1 MDFRL
6 TEEQELIRNNM
17 REFAKRHVE
26 PIAAEVDE
34 NSSHPIDLFRKLGE
48 GGWMGI
54 PIPQE
59 YGGAG
64 ADFMTHIIAVEEIS
78 RFCSSTGFTLSFHAG
93 IIGMSILLFGN
104 EEQKKKYLAPL
115 AMGQHLGSF
124 ALTEPGA
131 GTDVMAVATTALH
144 QGNDYVING
153 TKTFVSN
160 GPIADTYII
169 FGWTDKTAGKKG
181 MSAFIVPRG
190 TPGLKPGQHFQ
201 KMGLRS
207 SQTSEVVFSRC
218 RVTEENL
225 LGQEGDGLAIAMTGF
240 DRGRIGI
247 AAQAIG
253 MLQAALDES
262 IKYSQER
269 IQFGRPIARQ
279 QAIAWMIADM
289 ATDLS
294 AARYLTYLAAWLKDN
309 NRPFSK
315 EAAMAKLFATE
326 AAVRHTIKAVQIH
339 GGYGYI
345 KGAKVERLMR
355 DAKIAEIYEGTS
367 EAQRMVISGNV
378 LRKNYQAG
386 ESASD

>member
-6 TEEQELIRNNM
+6 TEEQELIRKNM
-17 REFAKRHVE
+17 REFAEKHVD
-26 PIAAEVDE
+26 PIAVEIDE
-34 NSSHPIDLFRKLGE
+34 NSRHPVELFKKLGH

-54 PIPQE
+54 PIPQQ

-64 ADFMTHIIAVEEIS
+64 ADFLTHVVVVEEIS
-78 RFCSSTGFTLSFHAG
+78 RSCSSTGFTLSFHAG
-93 IIGMSILLFGN
+93 IIGMSLFLFGN
-104 EEQKKKYLAPL
+104 EDQKKKYLVPL

-131 GTDVMAVATTALH
+131 GTDVMAVATTAVH
-144 QGNDYVING
+144 QGNNYVING

-169 FGWTDKTAGKKG
+169 FAWTDKTAGKKG
-181 MSAFIVPRG
+181 MSAFIIPRG
-190 TPGLKPGQHFQ
+190 TSGLKPGEHFQ

-207 SQTSEVVFSRC
+207 SQTSEVVFRDC
-218 RVTEENL
+218 QIPEENL
-225 LGQEGDGLAIAMTGF
+225 LGQEGDGLFIAMTGF

-253 MLQAALDES
+253 ILQAALDES
-262 IKYSQER
+262 IKYSKER
-269 IQFGRPIARQ
+269 IQFGKPIASN

-294 AARYLTYLAAWLKDN
+294 AARHLTYLAAWLKDN
-309 NRPFSK
+309 NQPFSK

-367 EAQRMVISGNV
+367 EAQRMVISGSV
-378 LRKNYQAG
+378 IRG
-386 ESASD
+386 GD

>member
-6 TEEQELIRNNM
+6 SEEQELIRKNM
-17 REFAKRHVE
+17 REFGERYVNSIAVE
-26 PIAAEVDE
+26 IDE
-34 NSSHPIDLFRKLGE
+34 NSRHPIELFRKLGE

-54 PIPQE
+54 PIPQQ

-64 ADFMTHIIAVEEIS
+64 SDFLTHIIAVEEIS

-93 IIGMSILLFGN
+93 IIGMSLLLFGN
-104 EEQKKKYLAPL
+104 EEQKKKYLVPL
-115 AMGQHLGSF
+115 AKGQHLVSF

-131 GTDVMAVATTALH
+131 GTDIMAVATTAVH

-169 FGWTDKTAGKKG
+169 FGWTDKTAGRKG
-181 MSAFIVPRG
+181 MSAFIVPQG
-190 TPGLKPGQHFQ
+190 TSGLNPGQHFQ

-207 SQTSEVVFSRC
+207 SQTSEVVFRHC
-218 RVTEENL
+218 QVPEENL
-225 LGQEGDGLAIAMTGF
+225 LGQEGDGLVIAMTGF

-253 MLQAALDES
+253 ILQAALDES
-262 IKYSQER
+262 INYSKER
-269 IQFGRPIARQ
+269 IQFGKPIARQ

-309 NRPFSK
+309 NQPFSK

-326 AAVRHTIKAVQIH
+326 AAARHTIKAVQIH

-378 LRKNYQAG
+378 LRGGN
-386 ESASD
+386 